1 MLAANITAQG
11 GVGDAL
17 FSVHNGIMFSSARRL
32 IMPRILTKIQS
43 AIYRAT
49 VVAYARYR
57 DDILNLQAM
66 SLTYST
72 LLSLVPFLAV
82 MFSVLKA
89 FEVQNV
95 LEPFLLEMLQ
105 PLGREA
111 SQVANRI
118 INFVDNIRV
127 GILGAA
133 GVAMLFYTV
142 VTLVA
147 KVEDALNQ
155 IWHLPRSRTW
165 PQRVTTYLSVVL
177 VGPVMVFTALTLT
190 ASAHSYW
197 LVERLFEIGFFSY
210 MFTLATSVMPF
221 VLLCATFTFLYK
233 LMPYTKVRFSS
244 ALIGGATAGILWQ
257 LVGMGFAAFVAN
269 SAQYAAVYSSFAI
282 MIVFLIWL
290 YVGWLIFLV
299 GGEVTY
305 FHQYPSVFVH
315 EALRGGRGH
324 RFEEWLALTALVE
337 ITRRYFSDENLWQSN
352 ELAHYLGVSS
362 LESFVDKFVRAGIL
376 LRSAEPEG
384 VALARPP
391 ETVTVKDILDF
402 VGDSDTQDDDKKNA
416 GPAVDILLRRDQAVQ
431 NALDGITLE
440 SLVPENR
447 STIIRFPRSGSG
459 TQLRGKEE
467 ALEN

>member
-402 VGDSDTQDDDKKNA
+402 VGDSATQDDDKKNA

-431 NALDGITLE
+431 NALDGITLK